1 MTDIITEIMVEV
13 LNIFGIATKELR
25 RGSASEFPISCLE
38 ISVEQ
43 CIEKFLRKLTG
54 VTDLEDVL
62 KKLDRLTQE
71 EALMALAEVLRVTH
85 SVRDDLDEMKC
96 L

>member
-25 RGSASEFPISCLE
+25 RGSASEFPISCFK

-43 CIEKFLRKLTG
+43 YIEKFLRKLSG
-54 VTDLEDVL
+54 MIDLEDSL
-62 KKLDRLTQE
+62 KKLERLAQE
-71 EALMALAEVLRVTH
+71 EARMALAEVLRVTH

-96 L
+96 S